1 MSEIEAPGTLQDI
14 IQAVTEKC
22 GGEKYLFRGE
32 SKKYPTPAS
41 STIFRKYGEG
51 EDGLFNEHFQAVDLQ
66 KEIIENT
73 RRFFSEPS
81 KEKTLADLRHF
92 DGDTAVVDFS
102 RNILVAIFFACNGE
116 LTDDGYLYLL
126 KEPAPHDGGIRI
138 IEAAKTDW
146 SRARAEGQHSVF
158 IETDGGYVDQG
169 LEEIIIPNGI
179 KSKIIQQLD
188 DLYNING
195 NTIFPDLIGYI
206 NNRKNFETAMLNFY
220 KGLAKNRLGDHAGAV
235 LDYDEAISL
244 DPGHAAAWSN
254 RGAAKAEQ
262 GDHTGAVDDCDEA
275 IRLDP
280 TLAAAWNNR
289 GAAKK
294 GQGEHAGAVDDC
306 DEASRLD
313 PTLAE
318 AWNNR
323 GAAKNRL
330 GDHTGAEA
338 DCDEAIRL
346 DPGHAGAWTNRGAAK
361 DAQGDHAGAE
371 ADYDEA
377 IRLDP
382 TLAAAWYNR
391 GNAKRAL
398 GDHSGAVDDCDE
410 AIRLDC
416 GNAEA
421 WINRGAAKNG
431 LGKHEEAL
439 ADCDEA
445 IRLDPNLAGAWNNRG
460 VAKAAQGKHE
470 EAVDDCDE
478 ASRLDPT
485 LAGGKS

>member
-1 MSEIEAPGTLQDI
+1 MSEIKAPKPLQDI
-14 IQAVTEKC
+14 IQVVTEKC

-32 SKKYPTPAS
+32 SKKHPTPAS
-41 STIFRKYGEG
+41 STIYRKYGEG
-51 EDGLFNEHFQAVDLQ
+51 GLFNEHFQPVDLQ

-116 LTDDGYLYLL
+116 LTDDGYLYCL
-126 KEPAPHDGGIRI
+126 KEPVPHDAGIRI

-158 IETDGGYVDQG
+158 IETDKGYVDQG
-169 LEEIIIPNGI
+169 LEEILIPKGI

-206 NNRKNFETAMLNFY
+206 NNRKNFETATLNFY

-235 LDYDEAISL
+235 ADYDEAISL
-244 DPGHAAAWSN
+244 DPGHAAAW
-254 RGAAKAEQ
+254 
-262 GDHTGAVDDCDEA
+262 C
-275 IRLDP
+275 
-280 TLAAAWNNR
+280 
-289 GAAKK
+289 
-294 GQGEHAGAVDDC
+294 
-306 DEASRLD
+306 
-313 PTLAE
+313 
-318 AWNNR
+318 NR

-330 GDHTGAEA
+330 GDHTGAVA

-346 DPGHAGAWTNRGAAK
+346 DPGHAAAWYNRGAEK

-382 TLAAAWYNR
+382 NFAEAWTNRGAAKNGQGDHPGAEADCDEAIRLDPGNAGAWNNRGLAKDAQGDHTGALADCDEAIRLDPGNAGAWYNRGNAKDAQGDHAGAKADYDEAIRLDPGNAGAWYNR

-398 GDHSGAVDDCDE
+398 GDHSGAVDDY
-410 AIRLDC
+410 
-416 GNAEA
+416 
-421 WINRGAAKNG
+421 
-431 LGKHEEAL
+431 
-439 ADCDEA
+439 DEA
-445 IRLDPNLAGAWNNRG
+445 IRLDPGNAGAWNNRAI
-460 VAKAAQGKHE
+460 AKNRLGDHAGT
-470 EAVDDCDE
+470 EADYDE
-478 ASRLDPT
+478 TIRLDPT